1 MKECAVG
8 NGLARKYRH
17 TSALVVDPLNG
28 RMKQK
33 GRRFRI
39 GRGKRQDDKEQRI
52 LTNELEGGSN
62 SACGNL
68 NLE

>member
-1 MKECAVG
+1 M
-8 NGLARKYRH
+8 
-17 TSALVVDPLNG
+17 VDPLNG

-39 GRGKRQDDKEQRI
+39 GRGERQDEKEQRI
-52 LTNELEGGSN
+52 LMNELEAGSN
-62 SACGNL
+62 SACGNR